1 MLRKLSIISVIFLLV
16 GLSLNLNGCRSD
28 TSQLL
33 KDAGSWEL
41 PVVVNNGKAVENE
54 TIKMPDYM
62 AENSSKGVLLHFMMG
77 IGGEPE
83 NGMLKDYQALYDQ
96 YREKGLSIIGICLTI
111 PGKSYER
118 KALFEYILRELQGFT
133 GGEGNRVGL
142 NFPVLLDENNTAKAL
157 YSITSFP
164 ADILINQD
172 NKIVYEY
179 SSWSEELFEDLDKEI
194 QQLLN

>member
-62 AENSSKGVLLHFMMG
+62 EKTDSKAVLLFFNATWGEPTLAEIPYYQDLYNKYQDKGLTVISIFIDNSEALHDA
-77 IGGEPE
+77 IVNTITKDLKHEGGEP
-83 NGMLKDYQALYDQ
+83 
-96 YREKGLSIIGICLTI
+96 
-111 PGKSYER
+111 GK
-118 KALFEYILRELQGFT
+118 IT
-133 GGEGNRVGL
+133 
-142 NFPVLLDENNTAKAL
+142 FPVCWDLTLKVKTM
-157 YSITSFP
+157 YGITSIP
-164 ADILINQD
+164 VTYLINQD
-172 NKIVYEY
+172 NKIVYEH
-179 SSWSEELFEDLDKEI
+179 SGFSEALMEDLDKEI
-194 QQLLN
+194 QQLLNKSK